1 MKITRGHLRAL
12 IKETIITES
21 GWEGGVSAA
30 DPLTLIEF
38 AKAYA
43 KVGAAV
49 QEQFD
54 QLVEGYFDSAG
65 PESPEWEEAVFS
77 VNPNAVDMLRRE
89 MRGMNEGLD
98 EMFEDYDT
106 MYNAEGPEA

>member
-21 GWEGGVSAA
+21 GWESGVAAA
-30 DPLTLIEF
+30 DPTVLLDF
-38 AKAYA
+38 ARAYA

-49 QEQFD
+49 QEQFE
-54 QLVEGYFDSAG
+54 QLLSAYFDSGGAD
-65 PESPEWEEAVFS
+65 SPEWEEAVFS

-89 MRGMNEGLD
+89 MSGMNEGID
-98 EMFEDYDT
+98 ELFEEYDM
-106 MYNAEGPEA
+106 MYNSEGPA